1 MGTKIVLTYATP
13 VRGFL
18 EGKMYNRIKDE
29 KDESFAKYTRE
40 QWKQY
45 LDDCFIFRESST
57 ANLLYLEHL
66 LNSLH
71 SDIKF
76 KLLKST
82 NIIPFLDIMVIK
94 DKTSIVTD
102 IYFKGTDSKQFLN
115 QVMPPKSTKTNI
127 PFSLA
132 RRICTIV
139 SGRNIMKKTPT
150 RTRSHANT

>member
-1 MGTKIVLTYATP
+1 MKIILGKNSFNKDRFKQLKGTVMGTKIVPTYATL

-40 QWKQY
+40 QWSQN

-57 ANLLYLEHL
+57 ANLRYLEHL

-82 NIIPFLDIMVIK
+82 NILPFIGIMVIK
-94 DKTSIVTD
+94 DKTSIVSD

-115 QVMPPKSTKTNI
+115 FKSCHQNQQKQTF
-127 PFSLA
+127 PF
-132 RRICTIV
+132 R
-139 SGRNIMKKTPT
+139 
-150 RTRSHANT
+150 